1 MTSPDRMMHLAVYAL
16 GTGNHSAGWR
26 MEGATDRHSSLK
38 VLHQIAATAERGKFD
53 LFFLADSVNMNFND
67 HPSHQS
73 RFEPLTALGALSVLT
88 KHIGLGATVS
98 TSFSQPY
105 NVARAFSTLDHISD
119 GRIAWNVVTTS
130 SPAAAHNFGTKL
142 NEHDKRYEVASEFV
156 EVVRG
161 LWDTWDDGAIV
172 ADRDS
177 GIYLDD
183 SKVKPLDHAGDHF
196 SVKGPLNIERSPQGH
211 PLIIQAGG
219 SPAGMDLS
227 ARIADIVFEVVQDP
241 AAAKQFYDS
250 LKALAVKHGRKESD
264 IRILPG
270 VMTIVGNSDEE
281 ARQKLNKLQSWVTPT
296 NAMAL
301 VSARLGHD
309 IQGLSL
315 DSPVPEFPMTESSQA
330 FSRTLLEL
338 ALRER
343 MTLRDLYNLIA
354 AARGHWVLCGT
365 PQYIA
370 DVFEE
375 WFTEGRADG
384 FMILPPYF
392 NGAFDEFVD
401 LVVPELQRRGLFKRD
416 YAQGTMR
423 EKLGFA
429 PKGGW

>member
-1 MTSPDRMMHLAVYAL
+1 MSDSDRMMHLAVYAL

-26 MEGATDRHSSLK
+26 MDGATDRHSSLEALK
-38 VLHQIAATAERGKFD
+38 QIAATAERGKFD
-53 LFFLADSVNMNFND
+53 LFFLADSIAMSFND

-73 RFEPLTALGALSVLT
+73 RFEPLTALGALSMLT
-88 KHIGLGATVS
+88 KDIGLGATVS
-98 TSFSQPY
+98 TSFSEPY

-119 GRIAWNVVTTS
+119 GRVAWNVVTS
-130 SPAAAHNFGTKL
+130 SSDTAALNFSRDAL
-142 NEHDKRYEVASEFV
+142 NEHDKRYEIASEFV
-156 EVVRG
+156 DVVRG
-161 LWDTWDDGAIV
+161 LWDTWSEGAIV
-172 ADRDS
+172 ADRDT
-177 GIYLDD
+177 GVYLDD
-183 SKVKPLDHAGDHF
+183 SKVKELNHKGTYF

-219 SPAGMDLS
+219 SAAGMDLS
-227 ARIADIVFEVVQDP
+227 ARVADIVFEVVQDP
-241 AAAKQFYDS
+241 AAAKNFYDS
-250 LKALAVKHGRKESD
+250 LKGMALKHGRKESD

-270 VMTIVGNSDEE
+270 VMTIVGNTE
-281 ARQKLNKLQSWVTPT
+281 AEAKQKLNKLQSWVTPT
-296 NAMAL
+296 NALSL

-315 DSPVPEFPMTESSQA
+315 DSPVPEFPLTERSQG

-338 ALRER
+338 ALREK

-365 PQYIA
+365 PDYIA

-375 WFTEGRADG
+375 WFTERRADG

-392 NGAFDEFVD
+392 SGGFDDFVD

-416 YAQGTMR
+416 YAEGTMR

-429 PKGGW
+429 KK

>member
-1 MTSPDRMMHLAVYAL
+1 MSGSDRMMNLAVYAL

-26 MEGATDRHSSLK
+26 MDGATNRHSSLEILAK
-38 VLHQIAATAERGKFD
+38 IAAAAERGKFD
-53 LFFLADSVNMNFND
+53 LFFLADSIAMNFND

-73 RFEPLTALGALSVLT
+73 RFEPLTALGALSVMT
-88 KHIGLGATVS
+88 KDIGLGGTVS
-98 TSFSQPY
+98 TSFSEPY
-105 NVARAFSTLDHISD
+105 NVARAFSTLDHISC
-119 GRIAWNVVTTS
+119 GRAVWNVVTS
-130 SPAAAHNFGTKL
+130 SSNIAAQNFGSQL
-142 NEHDKRYEVASEFV
+142 NEHDKRYEIASEFV
-156 EVVRG
+156 DVVRG
-161 LWDTWDDGAIV
+161 LWDTWEDGAIICDKETG
-172 ADRDS
+172 A
-177 GIYLDD
+177 YLDQ
-183 SKVKPLDHAGDHF
+183 SKVKPLDHVGTHF

-241 AAAKQFYDS
+241 AAAKKFYDS
-250 LKALAVKHGRKESD
+250 LKAMAVKYGRNEDD

-270 VMTIVGNSDEE
+270 VMTILGETESE
-281 ARQKLNKLQSWVTPT
+281 AKAKLNTLQSWVTPT
-296 NAMAL
+296 NALSL
-301 VSARLGHD
+301 VSSRLGHD
-309 IQGLSL
+309 IQDLSL
-315 DSPVPEFPMTESSQA
+315 DSPVPEFPMTESSQG

-338 ALRER
+338 ALKEK

-365 PQYIA
+365 PTYIA

-375 WFTEGRADG
+375 WFVERRADG

-392 NGAFDEFVD
+392 NGALDEFVD

-416 YAQGTMR
+416 YTEGTMR

-429 PKGGW
+429 RK